1 MVIKI
6 GVLELQGGYALHH
19 NLLSKIGIRSY
30 PVKSSKDLKQ
40 LDGLILPGGEST
52 TISLLLKKYNLRD
65 SIIKFA
71 QHYPVIGTCA
81 GLILMSKNVDDNRVE
96 PLSLFDIS
104 ISRNAYGR
112 QIHSSKK
119 KIYCCY
125 NKKSKL
131 EFYSTFIRAPK
142 INDIGNDINVIAK
155 QEDLPVAIMSKNLL
169 GLSFHPEIDGIDIF
183 HKMMFDKSSKF
194 YFEKLKQGYAA

>member
-1 MVIKI
+1 M
-6 GVLELQGGYALHH
+6 
-19 NLLSKIGIRSY
+19 
-30 PVKSSKDLKQ
+30 
-40 LDGLILPGGEST
+40 DGLILPGGEST

-169 GLSFHPEIDGIDIF
+169 GLSFPKH
-183 HKMMFDKSSKF
+183 H
-194 YFEKLKQGYAA
+194 

>member
-19 NLLSKIGIRSY
+19 NLLSKIGIRSF

-40 LDGLILPGGEST
+40 LDGLILTRRRINYDFSPF
-52 TISLLLKKYNLRD
+52 KKYNLRE

-71 QHYPVIGTCA
+71 EHYPVMGTCA
-81 GLILMSKNVDDNRVE
+81 GLILMSKNVDDKRVE
-96 PLSLFDIS
+96 PLGLFDLS

-119 KIYCCY
+119 RY
-125 NKKSKL
+125 
-131 EFYSTFIRAPK
+131 
-142 INDIGNDINVIAK
+142 
-155 QEDLPVAIMSKNLL
+155 
-169 GLSFHPEIDGIDIF
+169 IF
-183 HKMMFDKSSKF
+183 VP
-194 YFEKLKQGYAA
+194 

>member
-19 NLLSKIGIRSY
+19 NLLCKIGIRSF

-40 LDGLILPGGEST
+40 LDGLVLPGGEST

-71 QHYPVIGTCA
+71 QHYPVMGTCA

-96 PLSLFDIS
+96 PLGLFDLS

-119 KIYCCY
+119 KIYFSY
-125 NKKSKL
+125 NKESKL

-142 INDIGNDINVIAK
+142 INGIGNDVNVIAK
-155 QEDLPVAIMSKNLL
+155 QGNLPVAIISKNLL

>member
-19 NLLSKIGIRSY
+19 NLLKKIGLSSL
-30 PVKSSKDLKQ
+30 PVKSGDDLKQ
-40 LDGLILPGGEST
+40 SDGLIIPGGEST
-52 TISLLLKKYNLRD
+52 TLSLLMKKYNLRE

-71 QHYPVIGTCA
+71 RHNPVLGTCA
-81 GLILMSKNVDDNRVE
+81 GLILMSNNVNDKRVD
-96 PLSLFDIS
+96 PLGLFDLS

-119 KIYCCY
+119 KICFQY
-125 NKKSKL
+125 NFANEIEL
-131 EFYSTFIRAPK
+131 YSTFIRAPK
-142 INDIGNDINVIAK
+142 IKYIGKNIDIVAK
-155 QEDLPVAIMSKNLL
+155 HENYPVAIFAKNLL

-183 HKMMFDKSSKF
+183 HKMMFDKTSKF
-194 YFEKLKQGYAA
+194 YHRNMN